1 MTLTH
6 QAEDPIQPSTG
17 EKPQVGCIYRDRH
30 GASLRVVAVVYDAT
44 ASRQIS
50 NVVVEFDDGTARRID
65 LREWQTF
72 NAELQSPPSP
82 SRHSG

>member
-1 MTLTH
+1 LSLTH

-44 ASRQIS
+44 AKRQIS
-50 NVVVEFDDGTARRID
+50 SVVVEFADGTARRID
-65 LREWQTF
+65 LGEWRAI
-72 NAELQSPPSP
+72 NAELQPLPSP
-82 SRHSG
+82 NRHPD